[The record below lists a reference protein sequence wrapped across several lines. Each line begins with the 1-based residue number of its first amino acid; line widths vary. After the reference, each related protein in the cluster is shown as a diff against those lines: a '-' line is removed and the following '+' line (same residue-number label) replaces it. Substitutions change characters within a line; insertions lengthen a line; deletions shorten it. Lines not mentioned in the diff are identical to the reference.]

1 MLDDSVCAPINFRQE
16 MVDNELT
23 LAGERQRLILWGAL
37 APVILY
43 GASIF
48 VMLGSLGI
56 DSWEIPGV
64 VMWYAAQLGNLA
76 VIIWGLLKR
85 QIIDQ
90 QPIGFRRG
98 FYILYALNIL
108 VLLSYWTFIFGF
120 RSNLNF
126 S

>member
-1 MLDDSVCAPINFRQE
+1 MA
-16 MVDNELT
+16 DNKLT
-23 LAGERQRLILWGAL
+23 LADERQRLILRGAT

-48 VMLGSLGI
+48 VMLGSLGK
-56 DSWEIPGV
+56 DSWAVPGV

-76 VIIWGLLKR
+76 VIIWGLLRR

-108 VLLSYWTFIFGF
+108 ILLSYWTFIFGF
-120 RSNLNF
+120 RSNLD
-126 S
+126 SPSG

>member
-1 MLDDSVCAPINFRQE
+1 MTEFDKHL
-16 MVDNELT
+16 
-23 LAGERQRLILWGAL
+23 GHERQRLILQGAT

-48 VMLGSLGI
+48 VMLGSLGK
-56 DSWEIPGV
+56 DSWAVPGV

-76 VIIWGLLKR
+76 VIIWGLFRR

-108 VLLSYWTFIFGF
+108 ILLSYWTFIFGF
-120 RSNLNF
+120 RSNLD
-126 S
+126 SPSG